1 VIKGESGFRHPQ
13 GACGI
18 GVMVCSEV
26 ALDRDGEGGE
36 ISIADDPAEP
46 PLGAS

>member
-1 VIKGESGFRHPQ
+1 VI
-13 GACGI
+13 
-18 GVMVCSEV
+18 VCAEV
-26 ALDRDGEGGE
+26 ALDRDGEGDE